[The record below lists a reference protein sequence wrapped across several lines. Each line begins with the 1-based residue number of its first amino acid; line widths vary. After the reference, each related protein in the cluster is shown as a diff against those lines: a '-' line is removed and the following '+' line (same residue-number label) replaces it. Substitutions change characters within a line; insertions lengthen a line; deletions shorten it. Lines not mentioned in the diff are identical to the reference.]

1 MSDLGDIV
9 QEFLVE
15 SHENLDQLDR
25 DLVALEAQP
34 GSRELL
40 SSIFR
45 TIHTIKGTSGF
56 LAFHRLEKV
65 THVGESLLS
74 RLRDGAQEMTP
85 ATTDALL
92 RMVDTVRGL
101 LAEIEEN
108 GQELPG
114 DDSEVVA
121 AVNACITDDAAK
133 AATPA
138 APAATA
144 TPATPATDA
153 TPAASA
159 PDAAAAGTPVVEGVP
174 VVIEGTPVVVEPP
187 AEVVVVQPVV
197 AIVEVPATPQ
207 PAAATPQPSAGPAA
221 TPAVQPSAT
230 PGATAAV
237 QPSATPGAT
246 AAAVQPSATPAAQ
259 SPATAAAPA
268 AGTQQPAAAVQE
280 KPGSQKPPT
289 PPAGAKGAPEPG
301 EEGTSR
307 RSVADQSIRVDVDL
321 LDKLMNLVGELV
333 LTRNQLVRAIGT
345 VSDPGMTRT
354 GQRLNLITSELQ
366 ESVMKTRMQA
376 IDHIWSKLPRVV
388 RDLSSTFGKQIKL
401 AQEGKE
407 TELDRSL
414 LEAVKDPLTHLVRN
428 AVDHG
433 IETPADR
440 VAAGKP
446 AEGTLTLRAYHEGG
460 HVIVEVRDDGSGID
474 PDKIARIAV
483 EKGIVS
489 RDQLAAMDKR
499 EILGLVFKPGFSTA
513 KAVTN
518 VSGRGVG
525 MDVVKTNIERI
536 GGAVDVDSVVGKGTT
551 WRLTIPLTLA
561 IIQAL
566 TIECAQERY
575 VIPQVA
581 VHELVYLDGQSGRV
595 VEHAMGAPVYR
606 LRGKLLPLVYLDE
619 TLGVAHGGEHDT
631 DVYVAVLQA
640 EGKRFGLV
648 VDRVLNTEEVVV
660 KPLTSRFKDIGVY
673 AGATLLGDGRVA
685 LILDVASL
693 ARRAHLAAS
702 GERENAEATVRRG
715 GGNADRLL
723 IAGVGDRRVAIPL
736 DMVTR
741 LEEFPVERIERTGS
755 REVVQY
761 RDQILPVLRLSHL
774 LGAYETEA
782 GPTVPVVVY
791 TENGRSVAL
800 AVEKIIDIVE
810 EGLDDSKRDFGDDG
824 LLGSA
829 VIQQRVTE
837 LLDVRRAI
845 LAADPLFHTSMD
857 PYEQYQTGTDADYT
871 SSYQTAGA

>member
-1 MSDLGDIV
+1 MPV
-9 QEFLVE
+9 
-15 SHENLDQLDR
+15 
-25 DLVALEAQP
+25 
-34 GSRELL
+34 
-40 SSIFR
+40 
-45 TIHTIKGTSGF
+45 
-56 LAFHRLEKV
+56 
-65 THVGESLLS
+65 
-74 RLRDGAQEMTP
+74 
-85 ATTDALL
+85 
-92 RMVDTVRGL
+92 
-101 LAEIEEN
+101 
-108 GQELPG
+108 
-114 DDSEVVA
+114 
-121 AVNACITDDAAK
+121 
-133 AATPA
+133 A
-138 APAATA
+138 APA
-144 TPATPATDA
+144 
-153 TPAASA
+153 SA
-159 PDAAAAGTPVVEGVP
+159 PVAGG
-174 VVIEGTPVVVEPP
+174 G
-187 AEVVVVQPVV
+187 
-197 AIVEVPATPQ
+197 
-207 PAAATPQPSAGPAA
+207 
-221 TPAVQPSAT
+221 
-230 PGATAAV
+230 
-237 QPSATPGAT
+237 
-246 AAAVQPSATPAAQ
+246 
-259 SPATAAAPA
+259 
-268 AGTQQPAAAVQE
+268 
-280 KPGSQKPPT
+280 T
-289 PPAGAKGAPEPG
+289 PPAVPPVGRAAGG
-301 EEGTSR
+301 EGGEDAVSK

-333 LTRNQLVRAIGT
+333 LTRNQLIRAIGS
-345 VSDPGMTRT
+345 VADPGMTRT

-376 IDHIWSKLPRVV
+376 IDHLWSKLPRVV
-388 RDLSSTFGKQIKL
+388 RDLSSTFGKQIRL

-433 IETPADR
+433 IESPQER
-440 VAAGKP
+440 VAAGKNP
-446 AEGTLTLRAYHEGG
+446 EGTLTLRAYHEGG
-460 HVIVEVRDDGSGID
+460 HVIVEVRDDGAGID

-483 EKGIVS
+483 EKGLVS
-489 RDQLAAMDKR
+489 RDQLSTMDRR
-499 EILGLVFKPGFSTA
+499 EILALVFRPGFSTA

-536 GGAVDVDSVVGKGTT
+536 GGAVDVDSIVGQGTT

-566 TIECAQERY
+566 TVECRDQRY

-595 VEHAMGAPVYR
+595 VEHAMDAPVYR
-606 LRGKLLPLVYLDE
+606 LRGKLLPLVYLDD
-619 TLGVAHGGEHDT
+619 TLGLAREGEHDK

-693 ARRAHLAAS
+693 ARRAHLAA
-702 GERENAEATVRRG
+702 GVERVDADTTVRRG
-715 GGNADRLL
+715 GGNGDRLL

-741 LEEFPVERIERTGS
+741 LEEFPVDRIERTGS

-761 RDQILPVLRLSHL
+761 RDQILPVLRLSHM
-774 LGAYETEA
+774 LGAYETES

-800 AVEKIIDIVE
+800 AVEKILDIVE
-810 EGLDDSKRDFGDDG
+810 EGLDDSRRDFGDDG

-845 LAADPLFHTSMD
+845 LAADPLFHTKIDNSID
-857 PYEQYQTGTDADYT
+857 PYETTYQP
-871 SSYQTAGA
+871 AGV

>member
-1 MSDLGDIV
+1 
-9 QEFLVE
+9 
-15 SHENLDQLDR
+15 
-25 DLVALEAQP
+25 
-34 GSRELL
+34 
-40 SSIFR
+40 
-45 TIHTIKGTSGF
+45 
-56 LAFHRLEKV
+56 
-65 THVGESLLS
+65 
-74 RLRDGAQEMTP
+74 
-85 ATTDALL
+85 
-92 RMVDTVRGL
+92 
-101 LAEIEEN
+101 
-108 GQELPG
+108 
-114 DDSEVVA
+114 
-121 AVNACITDDAAK
+121 
-133 AATPA
+133 
-138 APAATA
+138 
-144 TPATPATDA
+144 
-153 TPAASA
+153 
-159 PDAAAAGTPVVEGVP
+159 
-174 VVIEGTPVVVEPP
+174 
-187 AEVVVVQPVV
+187 
-197 AIVEVPATPQ
+197 
-207 PAAATPQPSAGPAA
+207 
-221 TPAVQPSAT
+221 
-230 PGATAAV
+230 
-237 QPSATPGAT
+237 
-246 AAAVQPSATPAAQ
+246 
-259 SPATAAAPA
+259 
-268 AGTQQPAAAVQE
+268 
-280 KPGSQKPPT
+280 
-289 PPAGAKGAPEPG
+289 
-301 EEGTSR
+301 
-307 RSVADQSIRVDVDL
+307 
-321 LDKLMNLVGELV
+321 
-333 LTRNQLVRAIGT
+333 
-345 VSDPGMTRT
+345 
-354 GQRLNLITSELQ
+354 
-366 ESVMKTRMQA
+366 MKTRMQA
-376 IDHIWSKLPRVV
+376 IDHLWSKLPRVV
-388 RDLSSTFGKQIKL
+388 RDLSSTFGKQIRL

-433 IETPADR
+433 IEHPDER
-440 VAAGKP
+440 VAAGKS

-483 EKGIVS
+483 EKGLVS
-489 RDQLAAMDKR
+489 RDQLAAMDRR
-499 EILGLVFKPGFSTA
+499 EILALVFRPGFSTA

-566 TIECAQERY
+566 TIECGDERY

-595 VEHAMGAPVYR
+595 VEHAMGAQVYR
-606 LRGKLLPLVYLDE
+606 LRGKLLPLVYLDD
-619 TLGVAHGGEHDT
+619 TLGLTRDGEHDK

-693 ARRAHLAAS
+693 ARRAQLAA
-702 GERENAEATVRRG
+702 GVEPKDTDTAVRRG
-715 GGNADRLL
+715 NGNGGRLL

-774 LGAYETEA
+774 LGAYETES

-800 AVEKIIDIVE
+800 AVEKILDIVE
-810 EGLDDSKRDFGDDG
+810 EGLDDSRRDFGDDG

-845 LAADPLFHTSMD
+845 LAADPLFHTKIDTTTD
-857 PYEQYQTGTDADYT
+857 PYETTTYQP
-871 SSYQTAGA
+871 AGV

>member
-1 MSDLGDIV
+1 
-9 QEFLVE
+9 
-15 SHENLDQLDR
+15 
-25 DLVALEAQP
+25 P
-34 GSRELL
+34 
-40 SSIFR
+40 
-45 TIHTIKGTSGF
+45 KP
-56 LAFHRLEKV
+56 
-65 THVGESLLS
+65 
-74 RLRDGAQEMTP
+74 P
-85 ATTDALL
+85 A
-92 RMVDTVRGL
+92 
-101 LAEIEEN
+101 
-108 GQELPG
+108 PP
-114 DDSEVVA
+114 A
-121 AVNACITDDAAK
+121 AAAPK
-133 AATPA
+133 PA
-138 APAATA
+138 GPPAPAAK
-144 TPATPATDA
+144 PA
-153 TPAASA
+153 
-159 PDAAAAGTPVVEGVP
+159 
-174 VVIEGTPVVVEPP
+174 PP
-187 AEVVVVQPVV
+187 
-197 AIVEVPATPQ
+197 
-207 PAAATPQPSAGPAA
+207 SGGPAQEA
-221 TPAVQPSAT
+221 GDDAV
-230 PGATAAV
+230 
-237 QPSATPGAT
+237 
-246 AAAVQPSATPAAQ
+246 
-259 SPATAAAPA
+259 
-268 AGTQQPAAAVQE
+268 
-280 KPGSQKPPT
+280 
-289 PPAGAKGAPEPG
+289 
-301 EEGTSR
+301 SR

-333 LTRNQLVRAIGT
+333 LTRNQLVRAIGG
-345 VSDPGMTRT
+345 VADPAMTRT

-376 IDHIWSKLPRVV
+376 IDHLWSKLPRVV

-433 IETPADR
+433 IETPEDR

-460 HVIVEVRDDGSGID
+460 HVIVEVRDDGAGID

-483 EKGIVS
+483 EKGLVS
-489 RDQLAAMDKR
+489 RDQLAAMDRR
-499 EILGLVFKPGFSTA
+499 EVLALVFRPGFSTA

-536 GGAVDVDSVVGKGTT
+536 GGAVDVDSVVGQGTT

-566 TIECAQERY
+566 TIECGRERY

-606 LRGKLLPLVYLDE
+606 LRGKLLPLVYLDD
-619 TLGVAHGGEHDT
+619 TLGLARDGEHDT

-693 ARRAHLAAS
+693 ARRAHLAS
-702 GERENAEATVRRG
+702 GGERTDVDTTVRRG
-715 GGNADRLL
+715 GDNADRLL

-741 LEEFPVERIERTGS
+741 LEEFPIDRIERTGS

-774 LGAYETEA
+774 LGAYETEP
-782 GPTVPVVVY
+782 GSTVPVVVY

-800 AVEKIIDIVE
+800 AVEKILDIVE
-810 EGLDDSKRDFGDDG
+810 EGLDDSRRDFGDDG

-857 PYEQYQTGTDADYT
+857 PYEQHDPYQSGSEADFNT
-871 SSYQTAGA
+871 YQPAGA

>member
-1 MSDLGDIV
+1 M
-9 QEFLVE
+9 
-15 SHENLDQLDR
+15 
-25 DLVALEAQP
+25 
-34 GSRELL
+34 
-40 SSIFR
+40 
-45 TIHTIKGTSGF
+45 
-56 LAFHRLEKV
+56 
-65 THVGESLLS
+65 
-74 RLRDGAQEMTP
+74 
-85 ATTDALL
+85 
-92 RMVDTVRGL
+92 
-101 LAEIEEN
+101 
-108 GQELPG
+108 
-114 DDSEVVA
+114 
-121 AVNACITDDAAK
+121 
-133 AATPA
+133 
-138 APAATA
+138 
-144 TPATPATDA
+144 
-153 TPAASA
+153 
-159 PDAAAAGTPVVEGVP
+159 
-174 VVIEGTPVVVEPP
+174 
-187 AEVVVVQPVV
+187 
-197 AIVEVPATPQ
+197 
-207 PAAATPQPSAGPAA
+207 
-221 TPAVQPSAT
+221 
-230 PGATAAV
+230 
-237 QPSATPGAT
+237 
-246 AAAVQPSATPAAQ
+246 
-259 SPATAAAPA
+259 
-268 AGTQQPAAAVQE
+268 
-280 KPGSQKPPT
+280 
-289 PPAGAKGAPEPG
+289 
-301 EEGTSR
+301 
-307 RSVADQSIRVDVDL
+307 ADQSIRVDVDL

-333 LTRNQLVRAIGT
+333 LTRNQLIRAIGS
-345 VSDPGMTRT
+345 VADPGMTRT

-376 IDHIWSKLPRVV
+376 IDHLWSKLPRVV
-388 RDLSSTFGKQIKL
+388 RDLSSTFGKQIRL

-433 IETPADR
+433 IETPDERA
-440 VAAGKP
+440 AAGKTP
-446 AEGTLTLRAYHEGG
+446 EGTLTLRAYHEGG
-460 HVIVEVRDDGSGID
+460 HVIVEVRDDGAGID

-483 EKGIVS
+483 EKGLVS
-489 RDQLAAMDKR
+489 RDQLSAMDRR
-499 EILGLVFKPGFSTA
+499 EVLALVFRPGFSTA
-513 KAVTN
+513 RAVTN

-536 GGAVDVDSVVGKGTT
+536 GGAVDVDSIVGQGTT

-566 TIECAQERY
+566 TIECGDQRY

-595 VEHAMGAPVYR
+595 VEHAMDAPVYR
-606 LRGKLLPLVYLDE
+606 LRGKLLPLVYLDD
-619 TLGVAHGGEHDT
+619 TLGLAREGAHDK

-693 ARRAHLAAS
+693 ARRAHLAA
-702 GERENAEATVRRG
+702 GAERTDTDTTQRRG
-715 GGNADRLL
+715 TGNGDRLL

-761 RDQILPVLRLSHL
+761 RDQILPVLRLSHM
-774 LGAYETEA
+774 LGAYETEP

-800 AVEKIIDIVE
+800 AVEKILDIVE
-810 EGLDDSKRDFGDDG
+810 EGLDNSRRDFGDDG

-845 LAADPLFHTSMD
+845 LAADPLFHTTINTTTD
-857 PYEQYQTGTDADYT
+857 PYDPYQSDASADYT
-871 SSYQTAGA
+871 YQHAGA